1 MLLLTRKLPSCFCL
15 KWGNLTLVEMC
26 PKIFKSPPVI
36 EVQRGDCDLSNREHS
51 KSIIRCILSLIS
63 KRALT
68 GTPSIKHAT
77 NGCSGNLLSSKL
89 SKSQSLL
96 DSGRSIG
103 LWVLETP
110 LGSLKDFYIRGRN
123 VHTLGIRNNG
133 QCYGQLAD
141 VGLVFHIGNTSLSD
155 VLDGFAD

>member
-1 MLLLTRKLPSCFCL
+1 MINDL
-15 KWGNLTLVEMC
+15 
-26 PKIFKSPPVI
+26 IDPV
-36 EVQRGDCDLSNREHS
+36 
-51 KSIIRCILSLIS
+51 S

-103 LWVLETP
+103 LWVLETA

-141 VGLVFHIGNTSLSD
+141 VGVDCGQLADVGLVFHIGNTSLSD

>member
-1 MLLLTRKLPSCFCL
+1 
-15 KWGNLTLVEMC
+15 MC

-36 EVQRGDCDLSNREHS
+36 EVQRCDCDLSNREHS
-51 KSIIRCILSLIS
+51 KSIIRCILSLINDLIDPVS

-103 LWVLETP
+103 
-110 LGSLKDFYIRGRN
+110 
-123 VHTLGIRNNG
+123 RNNG
-133 QCYGQLAD
+133 QCYGQLADVGVDCGQLAD